1 MCDQNFFRR
10 WSVEYLDEPQFS
22 GEMEISQR
30 GGGIVVSG
38 SINRGGTLDGS
49 YTSNDAVCSG
59 SNNFMQFTY
68 VLATGNTGRL
78 SLSLSVADST
88 NIIIE
93 GTYRDNGGGGDQ
105 GRVRLRPVILSPNE
119 VGNNFTFIPQI
130 TNDQRLKLIERHRFA
145 YSQIMACGNLKESEK
160 AALIITY
167 GRTINHYIENDPNAN
182 ASAIVGGSQLNVN
195 FAVLFP
201 QGDNEIAQTLI
212 HEMMHCA
219 GFSHPDRMSSDVP
232 RDGGMYYSSPPLQAE
247 ICIAGVQSDQICSMD
262 EKGQCVIRNLQKPD
276 SSKGFANP

>member
-1 MCDQNFFRR
+1 MALKAFL
-10 WSVEYLDEPQFS
+10 SIFS
-22 GEMEISQR
+22 
-30 GGGIVVSG
+30 
-38 SINRGGTLDGS
+38 NTLLDGS

-59 SNNFMQFTY
+59 RENNFMQFTY

-78 SLSLSVADST
+78 SLSFSVSDGA

-105 GRVRLRPVILSPNE
+105 GRVRLRPVILTPSE
-119 VGNNFTFIPQI
+119 VGNNFTFIPEI

-145 YSQIMACGNLKESEK
+145 YSQIMACGNLKEFEK
-160 AALIITY
+160 TALIFTY
-167 GRTINHYIENDPNAN
+167 GRTINHTILNDPTAN

-195 FAVLFP
+195 FGVLFP

-219 GFSHPDRMSSDVP
+219 GFSHPVRMSSDVP
-232 RDGGMYYSSPPLQAE
+232 NDGGIYYGSSPLQAE

-262 EKGQCVIRNLQKPD
+262 EKSQCVVRNLQKSD
-276 SSKGFANP
+276 SSKGFASH